1 MLGRQPTLATT
12 SAKKWERKP
21 GTRLCWT
28 TYFLLTN
35 SFIFSFVVI
44 RESYRINH
52 LQVFCLIKMVHGMKI
67 LEKHGTRRSI
77 SHS

>member
-28 TYFLLTN
+28 LSSLSRRFRPSTEQWAESQVQKQRQGMI
-35 SFIFSFVVI
+35 SFEFHSFFFS
-44 RESYRINH
+44 
-52 LQVFCLIKMVHGMKI
+52 L
-67 LEKHGTRRSI
+67 
-77 SHS
+77 